1 MAELLRSFGGLS
13 GEAAAEQRAAAE
25 KKRAEAAEIEAG
37 EEPETTAGEQK
48 EDEKST

>member
-25 KKRAEAAEIEAG
+25 VEATKDAKATVE
-37 EEPETTAGEQK
+37 EQK
-48 EDEKST
+48 DDGKSDGKIMYL